1 MKMTVDAGMMKEM
14 FVNFDR
20 DYYSFSGLETL
31 LDYYNEIDPEME
43 FDPIAICCDCSEFG
57 EHGAALDFDS
67 LISDYGYLLDRDE
80 WLDEN
85 ALSPDEWEENKDLY
99 IDALIEVLEDYTT
112 VLHVCNGNY
121 IVFAF

>member
-1 MKMTVDAGMMKEM
+1 MKMTVNAWDMKQVFEKM
-14 FVNFDR
+14 DR
-20 DYYSFSGLETL
+20 DYYSMDGLDAL
-31 LDYYNEIDPEME
+31 LEYYDEIDENME

-80 WLDEN
+80 W
-85 ALSPDEWEENKDLY
+85 EENKDLY
-99 IDALIEVLEDYTT
+99 IDALVEVLEEYTT